1 MATIP
6 GHQDSLGGGPGRQQ
20 QDQPRQLGQRA
31 EGGQLGGE
39 VAAIITSN
47 PVLND
52 PLKKKQV
59 VFSSTVGKGLGVQ
72 ERNNA
77 VSPTNMGIDDF

>member
-1 MATIP
+1 M
-6 GHQDSLGGGPGRQQ
+6 GDQGDSSRTSLASL
-20 QDQPRQLGQRA
+20 DSELE
-31 EGGQLGGE
+31 EGSW
-39 VAAIITSN
+39 VAAIITSD

-52 PLKKKQV
+52 QLKKKQV

-77 VSPTNMGIDDF
+77 VSPMNMWLEDFYKELNVRPGQTD